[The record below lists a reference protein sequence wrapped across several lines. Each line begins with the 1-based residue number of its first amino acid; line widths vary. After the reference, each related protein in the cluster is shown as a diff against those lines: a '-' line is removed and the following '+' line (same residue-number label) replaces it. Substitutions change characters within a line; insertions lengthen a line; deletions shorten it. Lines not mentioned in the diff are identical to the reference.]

1 MSCPRFVLGLD
12 LGQAVDPSA
21 LAVLDTSDGMLDV
34 RFLDRWKPE
43 RPNLTCVIHRLVD
56 LLEEKPQLL
65 DGALA
70 FDAAGIGRAFEPRL
84 LGSAVAKMIPIYS
97 VVAVAGWRPAGQ
109 KRGVIFVPKAALVD
123 TFTRALEAG
132 KLRIADLPLAAV
144 LRHEMTVY
152 QERELPDGRRAWG
165 AKRGEHD
172 DVLSAVQMA
181 VWLATRLQSQGR
193 SGFVP
198 ANRYQEVPCLTPA

>member
-1 MSCPRFVLGLD
+1 MTCPRFVIGLD

-21 LAVLDTSDGMLDV
+21 LAVIDTIDGMLDV

-43 RPNLTCVIHRLVD
+43 RPNLTCVIHRLMD
-56 LLEEKPQLL
+56 LLEAKPALL
-65 DGALA
+65 DSALG

-84 LGSAVAKMIPIYS
+84 LSSAVAGLVPIYPL
-97 VVAVAGWRPAGQ
+97 VACSGWRPAGQ
-109 KRGVIFVPKAALVD
+109 KRGVVFLPKSGLVD
-123 TFTRALEAG
+123 VFTKAMESG
-132 KLRIADLPLAAV
+132 KLRVADIPLAPV

-152 QERELPDGRRAWG
+152 QERQLPDGRRAWG

-172 DVLSAVQMA
+172 DVLSSVQLA

-193 SGFVP
+193 SGLVP
-198 ANRYQEVPCLTPA
+198 ANRVERRTA